1 MFSKAK
7 QAFNKNLLNYKLFQK
22 KTFST
27 KEVMKEMNLSRQ
39 DIKKINHL
47 ILEPWVKSGRE
58 KLVYY

>member
-27 KEVMKEMNLSRQ
+27 KEVMKEMSLSRQ
-39 DIKKINHL
+39 DIKKINHY
-47 ILEPWVKSGRE
+47 E
-58 KLVYY
+58 

>member
-7 QAFNKNLLNYKLFQK
+7 LAFNKKLFNYKLFQK

-47 ILEPWVKSGRE
+47 ILEPWVKPGRE